1 MTRHFLNGAAAVLIG
16 IGAPAFA
23 ESGNGIVVELFTSQ
37 GCSSCPPAD
46 AFLAEL
52 VGQPGIIPL
61 SMHVDYWDY
70 IGWQDTFGSEEH
82 ANRQRAYARAAGRTM
97 IYTPQMI
104 ISGGESVEGNQP
116 AAVLAAITRATQLTS
131 PVTLEVTRTDD
142 SVAIRAVSRAPFAQA
157 GKVEILRYR
166 PEASVDIVRGENAGQ
181 SITYH
186 NVVTD
191 LGVLGYWSGEQPW
204 EMQAAAAGPEGVVV
218 MVQDEATGRILAAVQ
233 LN

>member
-1 MTRHFLNGAAAVLIG
+1 MTQHLLSGALAVLIG
-16 IGAPAFA
+16 TGAPALA
-23 ESGNGIVVELFTSQ
+23 ETSGGIVVELFTSQ

-52 VGQPGIIPL
+52 VNVPGVIAL

-70 IGWQDTFGSEEH
+70 IGWQDTFGSEAH

-104 ISGGESVEGNQP
+104 VAGGESVEGNQP
-116 AAVLAAITRATQLTS
+116 SAVLAAIKRAAAAPS
-131 PVTLEVTRTDD
+131 PVTLDVERTAEGVT
-142 SVAIRAVSRAPFAQA
+142 IRAVSSAPSAQA
-157 GKVEILRYR
+157 GKVELVRYR
-166 PEASVDIVRGENAGQ
+166 PEASVDITRGENAGQ

-186 NVVTD
+186 NVVTE
-191 LGVLGYWSGEQPW
+191 LGVLGYWTGEEPW
-204 EMQAAAAGPEGVVV
+204 EMQVPAAGREGVAV
-218 MVQDEATGRILAAVQ
+218 MVQDDATGRILAAVQ